1 MKIDLSNKHV
11 LVTGGTKGIGSA
23 IVNKFLNV
31 GAKVTATGTKNQEIK
46 NLNKSNKDT
55 NLCYLNLDFLDDNSL
70 QQFKSEC
77 DKLGGV
83 DILINNAGINIV
95 SDFLETTED
104 QYERIEKVNVKGPY
118 NLCKYVLPHMKNQK
132 SGNIINIA
140 SIWSVISR
148 EGRSIYSTTKN
159 AVLGM
164 TKTLALEF
172 ASDNILIN
180 AISPGFTLTKLTEST
195 NTPEEL
201 QNIKKEIPLKRMA
214 DPEEIANV
222 VVFLSSELNQY
233 ITGQNIVIDGGYTIK

>member
-23 IVNKFLNV
+23 IVNKFLDV
-31 GAKVTATGTKNQEIK
+31 GAKVTATGTKTQEVK
-46 NLNKSNKDT
+46 NLNKKNKDT
-55 NLCYLNLDFLDDNSL
+55 NLCYLNLDFLDDSSL

-104 QYERIEKVNVKGPY
+104 QYERIEKVNIRGPY

-132 SGNIINIA
+132 SGKIINIA

-172 ASDNILIN
+172 ASDNILTN

-214 DPEEIANV
+214 KPEEIADLA
-222 VVFLSSELNQY
+222 VFLSSELNHY